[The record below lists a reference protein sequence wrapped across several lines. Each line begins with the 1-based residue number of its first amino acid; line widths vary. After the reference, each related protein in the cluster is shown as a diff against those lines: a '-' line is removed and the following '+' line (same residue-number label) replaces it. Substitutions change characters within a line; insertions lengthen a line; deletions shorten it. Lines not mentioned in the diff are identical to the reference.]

1 LVGFHPPPSISWLAN
16 PPPSAPPDSRPNLAA
31 FHPPQR
37 FSLAA
42 YPLSCPTRSIGSAA
56 DYRPIL
62 TGFCPATINFGPPG
76 PASAPLS
83 TGANGER
90 RIHSVAEL
98 GRPNTIYM
106 SSGPSG
112 PIFMFLIQFE
122 FYPTKRSRFE
132 KISPPMFLEFHL
144 VFLHNFS
151 RFFIFFEISEFQFK
165 KLAIFKIGPDRSR
178 WISVIFRKIGWFFKP
193 WLGWRY
199 FLRVYPAAWFF
210 SLCLSMQS

>member
-1 LVGFHPPPSISWLAN
+1 LVGFHPPPSISWPAN
-16 PPPSAPPDSRPNLAA
+16 PPPSAPPDSWPNLAA

-98 GRPNTIYM
+98 GRRNTIYM

-122 FYPTKRSRFE
+122 FYPTKWSRFE
-132 KISPPMFLEFHL
+132 KKSPPMFLEFHL
-144 VFLHNFS
+144 VFYIIFPD
-151 RFFIFFEISEFQFK
+151 FFFKIPKFQFK
-165 KLAIFKIGPDRSR
+165 KSVIFKIEPTRSHR
-178 WISVIFRKIGWFFKP
+178 ISVIFRKISRFFKP
-193 WLGWRY
+193 WGEAT
-199 FLRVYPAAWFF
+199 RVDAVNERKRLLFIAG
-210 SLCLSMQS
+210 